1 MNVVSVDTSLLTYTV
16 VTECLDRGD
25 GRRWVDDDDG
35 AITGKSEREI
45 KQGDWVWWCCRH
57 FGDTDRP
64 NSIIRSTTIREAS
77 VNYNG

>member
-1 MNVVSVDTSLLTYTV
+1 MTLLITTQVISSRYQHRIKYMNVVSVDTSLLTYTV

-45 KQGDWVWWCCRH
+45 KQGDWVW
-57 FGDTDRP
+57 
-64 NSIIRSTTIREAS
+64 
-77 VNYNG
+77 